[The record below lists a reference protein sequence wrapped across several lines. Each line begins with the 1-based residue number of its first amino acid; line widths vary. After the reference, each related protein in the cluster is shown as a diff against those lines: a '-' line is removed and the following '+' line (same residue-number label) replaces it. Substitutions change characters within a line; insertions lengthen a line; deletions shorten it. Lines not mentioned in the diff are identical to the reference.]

1 MEAKLS
7 QCCAAKK
14 QWNGRLPSEIQWS
27 PENDL
32 RGQRGYTASL
42 TKQTDYN
49 KIKLRISVDIIVVFI
64 Y

>member
-1 MEAKLS
+1 MPTLRCK
-7 QCCAAKK
+7 KKPK
-14 QWNGRLPSEIQWS
+14 QWNGKLPSEIQWN

-49 KIKLRISVDIIVVFI
+49 KIKLRILVDIIVVFI